1 MPGNGGVLAMP
12 KTNVMLAM
20 TKMFFKIK
28 KIVNHVF
35 ANNEGG
41 AGTLKIH
48 LSFNGCDPTSNL
60 YLSNFRC
67 IYRLFFVE
75 YINFKTAKAFFE
87 EYFN

>member
-1 MPGNGGVLAMP
+1 MLANGGVLAMP

-28 KIVNHVF
+28 RIVFQVL

-41 AGTLKIH
+41 VLTLKIY
-48 LSFNGCDPTSNL
+48 LTFNGCDPTSNL

-75 YINFKTAKAFFE
+75 YINFRTAKAFFE

>member
-1 MPGNGGVLAMP
+1 MPGNGGVLAMT

-28 KIVNHVF
+28 RIVFQVF

-48 LSFNGCDPTSNL
+48 LSFNGCDPTYNIAVK
-60 YLSNFRC
+60 Y
-67 IYRLFFVE
+67 
-75 YINFKTAKAFFE
+75 KKM
-87 EYFN
+87 

>member
-1 MPGNGGVLAMP
+1 MPVNGGVLAMP

-35 ANNEGG
+35 TNNEGG

-48 LSFNGCDPTSNL
+48 LSFNGCDPTYNIAVKYKKL
-60 YLSNFRC
+60 
-67 IYRLFFVE
+67 
-75 YINFKTAKAFFE
+75 
-87 EYFN
+87 

>member
-1 MPGNGGVLAMP
+1 MT

-48 LSFNGCDPTSNL
+48 LSFNGYDPTYNIDVSYKKL
-60 YLSNFRC
+60 
-67 IYRLFFVE
+67 
-75 YINFKTAKAFFE
+75 
-87 EYFN
+87 

>member
-1 MPGNGGVLAMP
+1 MPANGGVLAMP
-12 KTNVMLAM
+12 KRYVVLVM
-20 TKMFFKIK
+20 TKKFFKIK
-28 KIVNHVF
+28 RIVNQVL

-41 AGTLKIH
+41 VLTLKIY
-48 LSFNGCDPTSNL
+48 LTFNGCDPTSNL